1 MGKKKQ
7 EMSQIYNSSNNE
19 FIFGE
24 NGGKG
29 KHLSSFLK
37 NLSLTGSSLTSNSS
51 STSSNNNSKHKTS
64 SKDDINEVNSNIYGN
79 LSYGYVS
86 PKANSGSIYNETNG
100 GGSKRNTPSQRSVS
114 GPVGASFSHVG
125 STPPPEI
132 PLNRSTSNY
141 SIQKNQRRSP
151 SHGRHKYTDLDDDW
165 DADLDDVTISNSS
178 HKNSVE
184 NKNLTKITGQGFGS
198 NNSSR
203 SSLHLQP
210 SPMLD
215 SLYPDLTMPVTNSP
229 NNANKAPKESLDY
242 EDYQM
247 KLEINRLNQLNSKYS
262 KFKKILTNDNN
273 INIQDLRKLSWNG
286 IPPELR
292 AITWQV
298 LLGYLPTN
306 RARQSSTLKRKRQ
319 EYWDGLSAIDSQIE
333 DLTQTANSS
342 TVSLDQPSSTNNNN
356 SLNRDK
362 QLYHQ
367 IKIDVKRTNPS
378 IKLYGYDETQK
389 SLRKIL
395 YLWAVRHP
403 ASGYVQGINDLCTP
417 FYQIFLHN
425 YIWQLQRAKL
435 SQLSKDNTNEDDD
448 FQLFIP
454 GLLDPEDEQE
464 QELLND
470 SKLMQYNL
478 DNFDP
483 SKLSTRVSSIIEAD
497 TYWCLSR
504 LLENITDNYIHEQPG
519 IIRQV
524 NDLRNLISKID
535 LELLQHFDQEGIEFI
550 QFSFRWM
557 NCLLMRELS
566 INLIIRMWDTYL
578 SETPLG
584 FNNFHIY
591 VCAAFLI
598 KFSNELKEK
607 DFQEILLFLQNP
619 PTSHWKEKDVELM
632 LSEAFI
638 WQSLYKNAS
647 AHLR

>member
-1 MGKKKQ
+1 
-7 EMSQIYNSSNNE
+7 MSQIYNSSNNE

-24 NGGKG
+24 NGGRG

-37 NLSLTGSSLTSNSS
+37 NLSLTGSPTSS
-51 STSSNNNSKHKTS
+51 STSQRLTS
-64 SKDDINEVNSNIYGN
+64 GSGKDNIKEVNSNIYGSF
-79 LSYGYVS
+79 SYGLAS
-86 PKANSGSIYNETNG
+86 PKGKTGANSD
-100 GGSKRNTPSQRSVS
+100 KRSVS
-114 GPVGASFSHVG
+114 GADHVGASFSHITKT
-125 STPPPEI
+125 STTPPPDSSAK
-132 PLNRSTSNY
+132 PSPYMHNGLQRTGS
-141 SIQKNQRRSP
+141 SINIRP
-151 SHGRHKYTDLDDDW
+151 SHRRTTSHTRHNIKYADLDDDW
-165 DADLDDVTISNSS
+165 AADLDDFKPPVNKRISS
-178 HKNSVE
+178 
-184 NKNLTKITGQGFGS
+184 LS
-198 NNSSR
+198 NNSSK
-203 SSLHLQP
+203 SSVSLQP
-210 SPMLD
+210 SPMVD
-215 SLYPDLTMPVTNSP
+215 SLHPDLTIPATTAPNPVV
-229 NNANKAPKESLDY
+229 NKDSMDY

-247 KLEINRLNQLNSKYS
+247 KLEISKLNQLNSKYA
-262 KFKKILTNDNN
+262 KFKKVLTEDHS

-286 IPPELR
+286 IPTELR
-292 AITWQV
+292 AISWQI

-306 RARQSSTLKRKRQ
+306 KSRQASTLKRKRQ
-319 EYWDGLSAIDSQIE
+319 EYLDGLDAVDDEIS
-333 DLTQTANSS
+333 LNSS
-342 TVSLDQPSSTNNNN
+342 TVSLDTPSNNNNN

-367 IKIDVKRTNPS
+367 IKIDVKRTNPTS
-378 IKLYGYDETQK
+378 KLYSYEQTQK

-417 FYQIFLHN
+417 FYQIFLSN
-425 YIWQLQRAKL
+425 YLWQLQRSKVSSEDEAKEDL
-435 SQLSKDNTNEDDD
+435 S
-448 FQLFIP
+448 LFIP
-454 GLLDPEDEQE
+454 GILDSEDKQE
-464 QELLND
+464 QELMED
-470 SKLMQYNL
+470 PKLMTFNL

-483 SKLSTRVSSIIEAD
+483 GRISPRVTAIIEAD

-524 NDLRNLISKID
+524 GDLRNLISKID
-535 LELLQHFDQEGIEFI
+535 MELLQHFDKEGIEFM
-550 QFSFRWM
+550 QFAFRWM

-584 FNNFHIY
+584 FNNFHVY

-598 KFSNELKEK
+598 KFSAELKEG
-607 DFQEILLFLQNP
+607 DFQEIILFLQNP
-619 PTSHWKEKDVELM
+619 PTTGWKEKDIELM